1 MVHRNYT
8 KRRKMLATMV
18 WCSFSSELCSEISC
32 WGVIGWFQGI
42 RAPARPLWC
51 TCQVHILLC
60 LLSARLFTARRGT
73 APTGYPCTQELK
85 SAAPSVSMKG
95 ITLYQP
101 RIVHAR
107 FMIEI
112 SWKESSVFWKWFRY
126 YIFPLWRE
134 EISSFLVISS
144 WAWHRK
150 RVSTPMFTRFTLSHG
165 TDCKIFLTNQI
176 NFDQS
181 K

>member
-1 MVHRNYT
+1 MLGCYWMVSRHQSTREATVVHMPGPYT
-8 KRRKMLATMV
+8 PV
-18 WCSFSSELCSEISC
+18 
-32 WGVIGWFQGI
+32 
-42 RAPARPLWC
+42 P
-51 TCQVHILLC
+51 
-60 LLSARLFTARRGT
+60 LSARLFTARRGT

-134 EISSFLVISS
+134 EISSFLVINS

-165 TDCKIFLTNQI
+165 TDCKTFLTNQI

>member
-1 MVHRNYT
+1 MKIHVGVLLDGF
-8 KRRKMLATMV
+8 KA
-18 WCSFSSELCSEISC
+18 SEHPRGHCGTHARSIYSC
-32 WGVIGWFQGI
+32 AFE
-42 RAPARPLWC
+42 
-51 TCQVHILLC
+51 CQA
-60 LLSARLFTARRGT
+60 SFTARRGT

-150 RVSTPMFTRFTLSHG
+150 RVSTPISQGSL
-165 TDCKIFLTNQI
+165 FLMGRTAKYFWPI
-176 NFDQS
+176 KVVLKYFEI
-181 K
+181 

>member
-1 MVHRNYT
+1 
-8 KRRKMLATMV
+8 MLATMV

-51 TCQVHILLC
+51 TCQVHLFAWLHDFHENILLC
-60 LLSARLFTARRGT
+60 LWVPGSLQPDEIRL
-73 APTGYPCTQELK
+73 PQVVHVLK
-85 SAAPSVSMKG
+85 SLSLLHVIFLWRASWLTSTALFM
-95 ITLYQP
+95 
-101 RIVHAR
+101 R

-144 WAWHRK
+144 WPWHRK
-150 RVSTPMFTRFTLSHG
+150 PMSTPVHKVHSFSW
-165 TDCKIFLTNQI
+165 TDWKYF
-176 NFDQS
+176 FDQS
-181 K
+181 N

>member
-1 MVHRNYT
+1 MLGCYWMVSRHQSTREATVVHMPGPYT
-8 KRRKMLATMV
+8 PV
-18 WCSFSSELCSEISC
+18 
-32 WGVIGWFQGI
+32 
-42 RAPARPLWC
+42 P
-51 TCQVHILLC
+51 
-60 LLSARLFTARRGT
+60 LSARLFTARWGT
-73 APTGYPCTQELK
+73 APTGYPCNQELK

-134 EISSFLVISS
+134 EISSFLVINS
-144 WAWHRK
+144 WACTESLW
-150 RVSTPMFTRFTLSHG
+150 VLLCSQGSLFSHG
-165 TDCKIFLTNQI
+165 TDCKTFLTNQI
-176 NFDQS
+176 SFDWS